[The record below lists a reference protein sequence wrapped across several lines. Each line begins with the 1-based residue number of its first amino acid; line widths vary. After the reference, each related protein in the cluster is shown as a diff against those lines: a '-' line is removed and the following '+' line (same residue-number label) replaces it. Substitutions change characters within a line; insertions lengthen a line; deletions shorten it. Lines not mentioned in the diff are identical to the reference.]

1 MSTML
6 LVIII
11 IIDDIS
17 IIIILLWFQPAKSSF
32 SYFDQP
38 HSFSTFR
45 QGRTADFTGHDYG
58 NVVYSPLGS
67 TTAETIMEEIE
78 VPCKNVS
85 QALGAS
91 AVRCMTGIACSL
103 VTSPTPST
111 SAQQGDG
118 DDKTFESAADNAVGG
133 FGGGPYSAADDE
145 HFDDVE
151 NKVQRLFDNMPD
163 YTNVTISDQSPC
175 KYTPL
180 QIL

>member
-1 MSTML
+1 M
-6 LVIII
+6 
-11 IIDDIS
+11 
-17 IIIILLWFQPAKSSF
+17 ILLSFQPAKSSF

-38 HSFSTFR
+38 HSFSTFL
-45 QGRTADFTGHDYG
+45 QGKTMEFTGHDYG

-103 VTSPTPST
+103 VTSPTSAT
-111 SAQQGDG
+111 SAPQDDG
-118 DDKTFESAADNAVGG
+118 DDQTTFESTADNAVGG
-133 FGGGPYSAADDE
+133 FSGGPYNAAEDNE

-163 YTNVTISDQSPC
+163 YTNVTISDQSTC